1 MSAPDS
7 TNHPAVGP
15 DDSNSTADTSRSTDT
30 SRPTTAQGTA
40 NAAARSANGG
50 GTGDSARQAVGDTP
64 QQQHPTDGTRRPA
77 HPSLFPPAAAGSSSD
92 AIRRDSGD
100 QPQAR
105 SRRLQP
111 ARLWPGDVLKV
122 GAVGLRTRPMRAFL
136 SALGIAIGIAAMVSV
151 VGISSSSR
159 AELDATLDALG
170 TNLLTVEPGTRLT
183 GEQAEL
189 PLAAEG
195 MVGRIGPV
203 QAHSAIGRVDDANV
217 YRTGKIPVVETN
229 GIIPYAARAD
239 LLDTT
244 GGTIRSGKWLDAATG
259 SYPATVLGAAAA
271 ERLGI
276 TRAGPDTQVLIGDE
290 WFTVL
295 GVLAPAALAPELD
308 SAALIGWPAA
318 GSTLG
323 FDGHPTK
330 IYTRSAERQVDSVR
344 EVLGATANPEAP
356 NEVQVS
362 RPSDALAA
370 QQAAGEAFTGLLLGL
385 GAVAL
390 LVGGVGVANIMVIS
404 VLERRAE
411 IGLRRSL
418 GATRGQVR
426 TQFLT
431 ESLLLSTLGGLGG
444 ATLGAAVTA
453 IYAAYQGWLTVIPLW
468 AVTGGIAATLVI
480 GGVAGLYPAI
490 RASRLSPTEALA
502 TP

>member
-1 MSAPDS
+1 M
-7 TNHPAVGP
+7 PA
-15 DDSNSTADTSRSTDT
+15 D
-30 SRPTTAQGTA
+30 
-40 NAAARSANGG
+40 
-50 GTGDSARQAVGDTP
+50 
-64 QQQHPTDGTRRPA
+64 
-77 HPSLFPPAAAGSSSD
+77 
-92 AIRRDSGD
+92 
-100 QPQAR
+100 
-105 SRRLQP
+105 RLQP

-136 SALGIAIGIAAMVSV
+136 SALGIAIGIAAMVAV

-189 PLAAEG
+189 PLEAEK

-203 QAHSAIGRVDDANV
+203 RAQSAIGRVDDANV

-229 GIIPYAARAD
+229 GIVPYAARTD
-239 LLDTT
+239 LLDTI

-318 GSTLG
+318 GRTLG

-330 IYTRSAERQVDSVR
+330 IYTRSAERQVDAVR
-344 EVLGATANPEAP
+344 AVLGATANPEAP

-431 ESLLLSTLGGLGG
+431 ESLLLSALGGLGG
-444 ATLGAAVTA
+444 AALGSGVTA
-453 IYAAYQGWLTVIPLW
+453 VYAAYQGWLTVIPLW
-468 AVTGGIAATLVI
+468 AVTGGIAATLII